1 MLLFPQIHQWPLHC
15 PWLRKVGIYHGGG
28 KDFIYFIRG
37 DYDDYGYGNDVDD
50 ANNNDESFWKQ
61 LKMNPD
67 TRTKD
72 YGVHNMNGMMTLKN
86 AADDDVDAD
95 DAAADVADA
104 YDDADTSSK
113 LQIQRHKGQR
123 WILPGKTS

>member
-1 MLLFPQIHQWPLHC
+1 
-15 PWLRKVGIYHGGG
+15 
-28 KDFIYFIRG
+28 
-37 DYDDYGYGNDVDD
+37 
-50 ANNNDESFWKQ
+50 
-61 LKMNPD
+61 
-67 TRTKD
+67 
-72 YGVHNMNGMMTLKN
+72 MNGMMTLKN

-123 WILPGKTS
+123 WILPGKTSSSS